1 MRLPRENGR
10 LASDQ
15 SPFVTDDDVP
25 VSSLPTWREPIESL
39 LPSRTAM
46 TPFWARHFPRL
57 DDLYSISTHRDS
69 HNYFEHPNVRAA
81 LERQDSYLVQLE
93 SVLEQMD
100 TLSWNEFKSRTA
112 PYVAAQDKW
121 GWFSQLFDRFHEA
134 RAYAFLKTEGC
145 QQISWI
151 PETPGRE
158 TPDLCAVGPGGAVLV
173 EAKRIRESDDENEY
187 FTIPPDQKEAKEILH
202 TLSDPLRA
210 KIRNTVSKAQRQ
222 LFSYPADN
230 AHKRILYLAIR
241 LDLTQ
246 ASKRVAEEL
255 ARLLGK
261 ISDESALIVHYVENE
276 FLI

>member
-1 MRLPRENGR
+1 
-10 LASDQ
+10 
-15 SPFVTDDDVP
+15 
-25 VSSLPTWREPIESL
+25 
-39 LPSRTAM
+39 M
-46 TPFWARHFPRL
+46 TPSWARHFPRL
-57 DDLYSISTHRDS
+57 DGLYSVSTQRDS

-93 SVLEQMD
+93 SALEQMD
-100 TLSWNEFKSRTA
+100 ALSWNEFKSRTA
-112 PYVAAQDKW
+112 PYVTAQDKL
-121 GWFSQLFDRFHEA
+121 GWPSQLFDRFHEA
-134 RAYAFLKTEGC
+134 RAYAFLKAEEC

-187 FTIPPDQKEAKEILH
+187 FMMPPHQKKCREVCHGISELLQTKICKTI
-202 TLSDPLRA
+202 
-210 KIRNTVSKAQRQ
+210 SKAQRQ
-222 LFSYPADN
+222 LSSYPADN
-230 AHKRILYLAIR
+230 VHRRILYLAIR

-246 ASKRVAEEL
+246 ASKRVVEEL
-255 ARLLGK
+255 AQLLDE